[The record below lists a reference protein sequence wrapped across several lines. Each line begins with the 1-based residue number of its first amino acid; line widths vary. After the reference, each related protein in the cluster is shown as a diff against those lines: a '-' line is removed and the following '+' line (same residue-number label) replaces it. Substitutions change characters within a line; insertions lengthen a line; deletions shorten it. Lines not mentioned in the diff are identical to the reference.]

1 MGMFSWHTNDTK
13 KVIWIDDPYLARR
26 KKPPVVYLIDDKGN
40 KWREDS
46 YKGYGEF
53 GGKDF
58 YDLLAEMNGLED
70 RVEGVHLAFSGD
82 PYLSPNLV
90 SNPNR
95 NWKNVAPKNHEGQG
109 WCRR

>member
-13 KVIWIDDPYLARR
+13 KVIWIEDYSRGR
-26 KKPPVVYLIDDKGN
+26 KTPVVYLIDNKGN
-40 KWREDS
+40 KWREDD
-46 YKGYGEF
+46 YEGYGEF

-58 YDLLAEMNGLED
+58 YELLAEMNGLED
-70 RVEGVHLAFSGD
+70 RVKGVNLAFSGD

-95 NWKNVAPKNHEGQG
+95 KWKNVAPKNHEGQG
-109 WCRR
+109 AVWR